1 MKIAV
6 IGAAGKSG
14 RLISAE
20 AKARGHEV
28 TAIVRPERAG
38 EVEAPVLAKALMDL
52 TVEDLKGFDAVVN
65 TVAAKRGVES
75 VYLDET
81 KYLID
86 LFKNL
91 PDVRL
96 LVIGGAG
103 SLDKADGSGKVIDDI
118 PEPFRGGPG
127 AQKESLEY
135 YRQSDINWTF
145 MSPAGFFDPNGV
157 RSGSYTLGDD
167 TQIFNRVG
175 ESYISYADFAIAMV
189 DEIEQN
195 KHHQKRFTAVSCDP
209 YFRNAKQYFPVDRYM
224 FSRGGAWIA
233 LSIDNVKYGAGALYL
248 TTNRGM
254 RTHNKAIGVNLFRI
268 YPTHDGHR
276 VPFAVQAMSASELAL
291 HTRYG
296 DVRFTFADTAK
307 LMAEGDPGMGLLW
320 TRKCEPYELI
330 KPRKDGAWESAQ
342 RAAGP
347 LCFKGLEGSTFT
359 FKDTWNWYD
368 LNCGSVEGYTIP
380 GPDGR
385 FSMVCEEFSY
395 AAKVRD
401 SYPTY
406 AEAKADMQADWEAF
420 LNKMP
425 HYIQP
430 YEKKREET
438 AYVLWTHLVGPT
450 QTTPNWMLMMFPG
463 EMDSAWQLLQNGVA
477 LQEQGEIS
485 RSLILAPLQRQ
496 GEDGQ
501 LADGYDEAFLSTG
514 SYKPNVYGF
523 GLKNVMKHHDL
534 AKEWSREELEA
545 LYVGAGKWA
554 DWFMAYRDDDGDGLP
569 GFEGGNENGFDE
581 VTAYWDSLSLATPDL
596 CAQEVLNFEAVGD
609 LAKLLGKDDEAAVWY
624 KKSTDL
630 LERMID
636 RMWDGEHFVA
646 LKQYTHEPI
655 FSGSNMHYIPLV
667 LGKRLPQNIIDKMT
681 ADLMVEGKLL
691 SPYGLASENMDSDVF
706 EVTGVKMGCGPISPP
721 GQLFILA
728 GMWEAGKKE
737 EAKMIID
744 RYLCRMMDG
753 GFSHF
758 INPVS
763 GDGSSFCGTWNR
775 CVFTILAR
783 MVSEG

>member
-1 MKIAV
+1 MKIAI

-14 RLISAE
+14 RLIAAE

-28 TAIVRPERAG
+28 TAIVRPERAA

-52 TVEDLKGFDAVVN
+52 TIDDLKGFDAVVN
-65 TVAAKRGVES
+65 TVAARKGVES

-81 KYLID
+81 NYLID
-86 LFKNL
+86 LFKSL
-91 PDVRL
+91 PEVRL

-103 SLDKADGSGKVIDDI
+103 SLNKADGSGKVIDDI
-118 PEPFRGGPG
+118 PEAFRSCPA

-135 YRQSDINWTF
+135 YRASDINWTF
-145 MSPAGFFDPNGV
+145 ISPAGFFDPDGV

-175 ESYISYADFAIAMV
+175 ESYISYADFAIALV

-195 KHHQKRFTAVSCDP
+195 RHPRKRFTAVSCDP
-209 YFRNAKQYFPVDRYM
+209 FFRNAKQYFPVDQYM
-224 FSRGGAWIA
+224 FSRAGAWIA

-254 RTHNKAIGVNLFRI
+254 RSHNKAIGVNLFRI

-276 VPFAVQAMSASELAL
+276 VPFAVQSMSASELAL

-320 TRKCEPYELI
+320 TRRCETYEQI
-330 KPRKDGAWESAQ
+330 KPRRDGAWESVQ
-342 RAAGP
+342 RASGS
-347 LCFKGLEGSTFT
+347 LCFKGLEGSSFT
-359 FKDTWNWYD
+359 FGDTWNWYD
-368 LNCGSVEGYTIP
+368 LHCGTAEGRTIP

-385 FSMVCEEFSY
+385 FCMVCEEFDY
-395 AAKVRD
+395 AAKVRG

-420 LNKMP
+420 LGRMP

-430 YEKKREET
+430 YEQKREES
-438 AYVLWTHLVGPT
+438 AYVLWTHLVAPT
-450 QTTPNWMLMMFPG
+450 ATAPNWMIMMFPG
-463 EMDSAWQLLQNGVA
+463 EMASAWQLLQNGVA

-496 GEDGQ
+496 SEDGQ

-514 SYKPNVYGF
+514 GYKPNIYGF
-523 GLKNVMKHHDL
+523 GLKNLMKHHDL
-534 AKEWSREELEA
+534 GKEWSREELEA
-545 LYVGAGKWA
+545 LYTGAGRWA

-569 GFEGGNENGFDE
+569 GYEGGTENGFDE
-581 VTAYWDSLSLATPDL
+581 VTAYWDTLTLATPDL

-609 LAKLLGKDDEAAVWY
+609 LAKLLGRDDEAAEWY
-624 KKSTDL
+624 RKSTGL
-630 LERMID
+630 LNRMIEK
-636 RMWDGEHFVA
+636 MWDGEHFVA
-646 LKQYTHEPI
+646 LRPYTHEPV
-655 FSGSNMHYIPLV
+655 FSGSNMHYVPLV
-667 LGKRLPQNIIDKMT
+667 LGRRLPQHIIDKMT
-681 ADLMVEGKLL
+681 ADLLVEGKLL

-706 EVTGVKMGCGPISPP
+706 EVSGVKMGCGPISPP

-728 GMWEAGKKE
+728 GLWEAGKKQ

-744 RYLCRMMDG
+744 RYLCRLMDG

-763 GDGSSFCGTWNR
+763 GDGSAFWGTWCR

-783 MVSEG
+783 LVSEG